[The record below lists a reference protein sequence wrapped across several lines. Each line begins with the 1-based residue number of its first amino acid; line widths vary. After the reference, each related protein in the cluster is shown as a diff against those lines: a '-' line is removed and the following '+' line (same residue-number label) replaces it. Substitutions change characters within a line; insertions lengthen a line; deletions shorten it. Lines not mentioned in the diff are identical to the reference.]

1 MHGATH
7 VEATRSREAAPQPTC
22 STVLQP
28 GGECVM
34 SIQYSTVLY
43 CSQGVNVLYLY
54 CTVLHI
60 FCTVLQ
66 PGGECVHCFMSLLS
80 SSLIRHN
87 MAPATWGVT

>member
-7 VEATRSREAAPQPTC
+7 VEATRSREAAPHHTC

-34 SIQYSTVLY
+34 SVLYST
-43 CSQGVNVLYLY
+43 
-54 CTVLHI
+54 I

-87 MAPATWGVT
+87 MAPATWVVT